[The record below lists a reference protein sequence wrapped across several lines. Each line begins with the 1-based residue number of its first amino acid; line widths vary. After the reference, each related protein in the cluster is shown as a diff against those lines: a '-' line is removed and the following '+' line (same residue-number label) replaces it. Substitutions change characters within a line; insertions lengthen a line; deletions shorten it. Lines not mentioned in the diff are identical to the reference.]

1 MLTAAM
7 VFNLLHLMYHQF
19 TIHFDVYPFNN
30 IEKIK
35 PKIRTIKSLACGI
48 LMLFPLI
55 ALRTKNFLLI
65 EISAVILFLILVKEI
80 IDWWIPYLFGASKEW
95 KNHYLKIFAETTI
108 MLSAIRDNPIP
119 NLEHCILHT
128 LTLLSFLFIIVYYL
142 IIYMP

>member
-1 MLTAAM
+1 MRYFNVVPVNSTADKE
-7 VFNLLHLMYHQF
+7 FSTN
-19 TIHFDVYPFNN
+19 
-30 IEKIK
+30 
-35 PKIRTIKSLACGI
+35 R
-48 LMLFPLI
+48 
-55 ALRTKNFLLI
+55 NFR
-65 EISAVILFLILVKEI
+65 SNSFLIQVKEI

-128 LTLLSFLFIIVYYL
+128 LTLLSFLSIIVYYL